1 MWRRSPTRLAESVVV
16 LDVRGI
22 SPITDYF
29 VIFTGQSPTHLRA
42 VGQRVEDALTEVGEK
57 PSHVDGFQGG
67 GWVVIDFGNVI
78 AHAMLAETRKF
89 YDLERL
95 WGDAPQVEWA

>member
-1 MWRRSPTRLAESVVV
+1 MV

-22 SPITDYF
+22 SPITDFF
-29 VIFTGQSPTHLRA
+29 VIFTGTSANHLRA
-42 VGQRVEDALTEVGEK
+42 VAQRVEDDLAAHGER
-57 PSHVDGFQGG
+57 PAHVDGFQGG
-67 GWVVIDFGNVI
+67 GWLVIDFGNVI
-78 AHAMLAETRKF
+78 AHAMLGDTRKF